1 MGGIPYNASTYSACG
16 ATAFLEKIMI
26 KRLFLLILVAI
37 TLAACGG
44 DSAINYELGELLVEY
59 TFDDEDID
67 NDGESDWDTF
77 AFEVASINF
86 GFLDEAYITTSMGG
100 GYIWA
105 QNRTT
110 YQDIVIEVSTDPK
123 TFYGGDSVYGIVCR
137 AHPTN
142 NNMGYYFLIRGDGSF
157 GIRQG
162 DGTQVKMLHRW
173 TKHDAIR
180 IGEKNTIR
188 AVCIDNYFAMYINGK
203 FAGEVTDNWFEEGRI
218 AFAINSTEGVPIA
231 ISYDNLKV
239 WEATKQ

>member
-1 MGGIPYNASTYSACG
+1 
-16 ATAFLEKIMI
+16 MI
-26 KRLFLLILVAI
+26 KRLCLLILV
-37 TLAACGG
+37 TLVLAACS
-44 DSAINYELGELLVEY
+44 DDQASVQYELGDLLVEY
-59 TFDDEDID
+59 TFDEEDID
-67 NDGESDWDTF
+67 NDGERDWDMF
-77 AFEVASINF
+77 AFEVANINF
-86 GFLDEAYITTSMGG
+86 GYLDSEYITTSMGG

-105 QNRTT
+105 QNRKT
-110 YQDIVIEVSTDPK
+110 YQDIVIEVTTEPV
-123 TFYGGDSVYGIVCR
+123 TFYGGDSIYGIVCR
-137 AHPTN
+137 AHPSN

-162 DGTQVKMLHRW
+162 DGTQVKMLHQW
-173 TKHDAIR
+173 TEHDAIR

-239 WEATKQ
+239 WEATQQ